1 VLATAGG
8 LVFSGQSDGS
18 FDAWDATSGNHL
30 WQYRTGS
37 GCNAAP
43 MTWQIEG
50 KQQVG
55 IACGGSFILARSGMP
70 STPGGTLFVFELP

>member
-1 VLATAGG
+1 MHDPFVGPWSLNPARSELTPNHRPSEAT
-8 LVFSGQSDGS
+8 
-18 FDAWDATSGNHL
+18 
-30 WQYRTGS
+30 
-37 GCNAAP
+37 

-50 KQQVG
+50 KQQIG